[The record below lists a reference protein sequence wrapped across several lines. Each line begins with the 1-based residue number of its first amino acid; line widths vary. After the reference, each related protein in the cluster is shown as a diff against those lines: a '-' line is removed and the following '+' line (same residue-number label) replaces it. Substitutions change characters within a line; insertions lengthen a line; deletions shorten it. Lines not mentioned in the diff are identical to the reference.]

1 VPAVAVAPAEFDR
14 AYGERALDDVIVQAW
29 EELAAHQGTVCPVC
43 GGEMEPEYGAHARPV
58 AGRCRSCTA
67 RLS

>member
-1 VPAVAVAPAEFDR
+1 MPAVAVAPTELDR
-14 AYGERALDDVIVQAW
+14 SFGERALDDVIVRAS
-29 EELAAHQGTVCPVC
+29 EELAAHHCAVCPVC

-58 AGRCRSCTA
+58 AGRCRGCAA